1 MDVKKIKALHV
12 VNVGYVVKY
21 MLLPWINKLE
31 EKGYEVH
38 IICSNGEYVKELKK
52 RGYRIT
58 TVKMSRKISLFSNL
72 DTIWSIYKFIKKESP
87 AIVHTHAPVM
97 GLLGRVAAKLA
108 GSPVIIYTAHG
119 FYFHEN
125 MNWCR
130 KMFFI
135 LIELITG
142 RLCTDML
149 FTQSKEDADFALRK
163 GIIAKEKTEW
173 IGNGVDLKRF
183 SNPGEDRGLKS
194 SLGIDGKDKV
204 IGFIGR
210 IVREKGIEELILSLT
225 QVRKAISNVK
235 LLIVGDTL
243 ESDRDRGAKERIK
256 QLIDIN
262 GLSSQ
267 VIFTGF
273 REEIPQIYKIMDV
286 FVLPSHR
293 EGMPRTILEAMA
305 SGKPVVATNI
315 RGCREEV
322 VDGVTGLLVPAK
334 DSTALA
340 GAIKQV
346 LLDENLASKMGLLGR
361 KTAQDSF
368 DEKQVLDKEMKTYQH
383 LLQDKMG
390 FALLA

>member
-1 MDVKKIKALHV
+1 MDVKKIKVLHII
-12 VNVGYVVKY
+12 NVGFVVKN
-21 MLLPWINKLE
+21 MLLPLINKLE
-31 EKGYEVH
+31 ENKYEVH
-38 IICSNGEYVKELKK
+38 IICSNGEYVKELKE

-58 TVKMSRKISLFSNL
+58 TVKLSRKISLFSNL
-72 DTIWSIYKFIKKESP
+72 NTIWRIYAFIRKERP
-87 AIVHTHAPVM
+87 MIVHTHAPVM

-125 MNWCR
+125 MNWCQR
-130 KMFFI
+130 MFFI

-149 FTQSKEDADFALRK
+149 FTQSKEDADFAFRK
-163 GIIAKEKTEW
+163 GIIAKEKIEW

-183 SNPGEDRGLKS
+183 SNLTEDRDLKS
-194 SLGIDGKDKV
+194 SLGIDEKDKV

-210 IVREKGIEELILSLT
+210 IVREKGVEELILSLK
-225 QVRKAISNVK
+225 QVGQTIPNVK

-243 ESDRDRGAKERIK
+243 ESDRDQGAKERIK

-262 GLSSQ
+262 GLTNK
-267 VIFTGF
+267 VIFIGF

-293 EGMPRTILEAMA
+293 EGMPRTVLEAMA
-305 SGKPVVATNI
+305 SGKPVIATNI

-322 VDGVTGLLVPAK
+322 LDGVTGLLVPVK
-334 DSTALA
+334 DSTALTE
-340 GAIKQV
+340 AIKQV
-346 LLDENLASKMGLLGR
+346 LLDERLANKMGLAGYKR
-361 KTAQDSF
+361 AQDSF
-368 DEKQVLDKEMKTYQH
+368 DENQVIDKEMKIYQR
-383 LLQDKMG
+383 LLQDKIG
-390 FALLA
+390 FALSA

>member
-1 MDVKKIKALHV
+1 MDVKKIKVLHV
-12 VNVGYVVKY
+12 VNVGFVVKN
-21 MLLPWINKLE
+21 MLLPLINKLE
-31 EKGYEVH
+31 ENKYEVH
-38 IICSNGEYVKELKK
+38 IICSKSEYVKELKE

-58 TVKMSRKISLFSNL
+58 TVKLSRKISLFSNL
-72 DTIWSIYKFIKKESP
+72 NTIWRIYAFIRKERP
-87 AIVHTHAPVM
+87 MIVHTHAPVM

-125 MNWCR
+125 MNWCQR
-130 KMFFI
+130 MFFI

-149 FTQSKEDADFALRK
+149 FTQSKEDADFAFRK
-163 GIIAKEKTEW
+163 GIIAKEKIEW

-183 SNPGEDRGLKS
+183 YNLTEDRGLKS
-194 SLGIDGKDKV
+194 SLGIEEKDKV

-210 IVREKGIEELILSLT
+210 IVKEKGIEELILSLK
-225 QVRKAISNVK
+225 QVGQTIPNVK

-243 ESDRDRGAKERIK
+243 ESDRDQGAKERIK

-262 GLSSQ
+262 GLSNK

-286 FVLPSHR
+286 FVLPSWR
-293 EGMPRTILEAMA
+293 EGMPRSILEAMA
-305 SGKPVVATNI
+305 SGKPVITTNI

-322 VDGVTGLLVPAK
+322 LDGVTGLLVPVK

-340 GAIKQV
+340 EAIKQV
-346 LLDENLASKMGLLGR
+346 LLNEKLANKMGLAGYKR
-361 KTAQDSF
+361 AQDSF
-368 DEKQVLDKEMKTYQH
+368 NENRVIDKEMKVYH
-383 LLQDKMG
+383 RLLQHKIG
-390 FALLA
+390 FALSA